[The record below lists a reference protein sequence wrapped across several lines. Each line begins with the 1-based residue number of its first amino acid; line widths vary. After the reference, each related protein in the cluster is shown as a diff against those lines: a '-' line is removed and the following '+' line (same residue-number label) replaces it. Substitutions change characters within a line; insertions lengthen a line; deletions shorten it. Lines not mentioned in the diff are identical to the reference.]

1 MKKYRLIVAAFLFA
15 ILVVGC
21 KQEEDITYYTTLGI
35 LQKTEDSTIIEA
47 DNDTRLLVENS
58 SSLPATVK
66 DNDRVFLYFSFN
78 DGTLPA
84 GIDHLVDIYSIEKVP
99 VKPVFELTYDTNDS
113 IGNDP
118 VNISDLWMAKDFMN
132 LSFLFY
138 GGTKTHLINL
148 IRYPELTSS
157 DTISM
162 EIRHNDQDDNGV
174 TYLSG
179 FMSFDLTSLQV
190 EGKDSV
196 TLCVKAKE
204 YDNRIFEKCYTYK
217 Y

>member
-1 MKKYRLIVAAFLFA
+1 MAAFLIA

-47 DNDTRLLVENS
+47 DNYKRLLVENS

-66 DNDRVFLYFSFN
+66 DNDRVFMYFSFN
-78 DGTLPA
+78 DGPLPA
-84 GIDHLVDIYSIEKVP
+84 GIDHLIDIYSIEKVP
-99 VKPVFELTYDTNDS
+99 VKPVFSMIYDKEDS

-118 VNISDLWMAKDFMN
+118 LNVSAIWVAKDFMN
-132 LSFLFY
+132 VNFLFY
-138 GGTKTHLINL
+138 GGTKTHLINM
-148 IRYPELTSS
+148 IRYPDLIIS
-157 DTISM
+157 DTIDL
-162 EIRHNDQDDNGV
+162 ELRHNNQDDNASS
-174 TYLSG
+174 YLAG

>member
-1 MKKYRLIVAAFLFA
+1 MKKYRFILAAFLIA

-21 KQEEDITYYTTLGI
+21 KQEEDITYYTTLGV

-47 DNDTRLLVENS
+47 DNYTRLLVENS
-58 SSLPATVK
+58 GSLPVTVK
-66 DNDRVFLYFSFN
+66 DNDRVLLYFSFN
-78 DGTLPA
+78 DGTVPA
-84 GIDHLVDIYSIEKVP
+84 GIDYLINIYSIEKVP
-99 VKPVFELTYDTNDS
+99 VKPIFVLTPETEDS

-118 VNISDLWMAKDFMN
+118 VTISELWIAKNFMN
-132 LSFLFY
+132 LSFMFI

-148 IRYPELTSS
+148 TRYPGEFSS
-157 DTISM
+157 DTINL
-162 EIRHNDQDDNGV
+162 EIRHNNQDDNGS
-174 TYLSG
+174 TYLTG
-179 FMSFDLTSLQV
+179 FMTFDLSSFQV

-196 TLCVKAKE
+196 TLCVNAKE